1 MRDYENVTVSA
12 GISVKLKLLKD
23 FDMVA
28 LKKGYKRSTM
38 ISMLMQRV
46 VDKDKSDS
54 EKKHTTSGKS

>member
-54 EKKHTTSGKS
+54 EKKNTTSGKS

>member
-1 MRDYENVTVSA
+1 MRDYENITVSA

-54 EKKHTTSGKS
+54 EKKNTTSEKK